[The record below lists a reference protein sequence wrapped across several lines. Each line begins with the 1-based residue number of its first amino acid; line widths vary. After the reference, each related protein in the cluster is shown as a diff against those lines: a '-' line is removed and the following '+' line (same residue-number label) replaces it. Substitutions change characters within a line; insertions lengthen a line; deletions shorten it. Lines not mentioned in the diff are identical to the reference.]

1 MSDDLVPI
9 DPWTQPITQID
20 LTPNLIASI
29 LINLSRE
36 LRALVIEYKRLGRKA
51 AGARKDAE
59 VAFARAFMTA
69 SGPMDERRQIAMD
82 AAADARFKAD
92 LADREVASCKA
103 AIQALHADIDVART
117 LSATTRD
124 ELKTLGVT
132 T

>member
-1 MSDDLVPI
+1 MTEEPAPT
-9 DPWTQPITQID
+9 DPWTQPAIEVD

-36 LRALVIEYKRLGRKA
+36 LRALVAELKRLGRKA
-51 AGARKDAE
+51 AQARKDAE

-69 SGPMDERRQIAMD
+69 SGPMDERRQTAMD

-92 LADREVASCKA
+92 LADREVAGCKA

-132 T
+132 Q